1 MSRKNRE
8 KRQRQAA
15 NPPAPKKKET
25 VFTILLDLIKDPVD
39 KEKTK
44 GLGKF
49 LGFVCL
55 GMAICLLFYISGGN
69 I

>member
-1 MSRKNRE
+1 MSRKNRD
-8 KRQRQAA
+8 KRQRQAI
-15 NPPAPKKKET
+15 NPPRQKKET
-25 VFTILLDLIKDPVD
+25 IFTILLDLIKDPVD

-44 GLGKF
+44 GFSKF

>member
-1 MSRKNRE
+1 MSRKNRD
-8 KRQRQAA
+8 KRQRQAI
-15 NPPAPKKKET
+15 NPPRQKKET
-25 VFTILLDLIKDPVD
+25 IFTILLDLIKDPVD